1 LKRVLQQERSHNSR
15 EEKPLTIHRRPERQA
30 DQTGCGRI
38 RLKRSLDVPLV
49 VQFVKAAPYRLW
61 GGFSITNYS
70 LVSFAS
76 DSFVYLFGRVFWHPL
91 HSRR

>member
-1 LKRVLQQERSHNSR
+1 MLQQKRRHNSG

-61 GGFSITNYS
+61 AGFSITSYS
-70 LVSFAS
+70 LVSLTF
-76 DSFVYLFGRVFWHPL
+76 DTFVYLFGRMFWHSL
-91 HSRR
+91 HGRR